1 MGRGQNPDSWT
12 RTAWLVPPACA
23 TLIRSAWLTRAALHL
38 QSYSKT
44 LDRIPHNDVP
54 TRAAFEEDPSP
65 TMNTADRTLSDKGF
79 KRVTPWV
86 FGPAFSDGLRADIIK
101 L

>member
-1 MGRGQNPDSWT
+1 MCLP
-12 RTAWLVPPACA
+12 VPHS
-23 TLIRSAWLTRAALHL
+23 R
-38 QSYSKT
+38 
-44 LDRIPHNDVP
+44 RI
-54 TRAAFEEDPSP
+54 DPSP